1 MTSIRKTSLLALLLL
16 LVLGGETFAKTKK
29 MTLRTAIFKK
39 FVRARAVATGT
50 TGENAMQLSV
60 ANLGEDTLSITTESG
75 LLFDSPDSTR
85 QPLVLMGEDIIV
97 LNACEERSVLI
108 PAFCGNAPKNC
119 PIRGMEY
126 KYARQLDTSLV
137 SVLKYAKK
145 NNISKAL
152 VQNAVWMFTNRH
164 PLRSV
169 YDPSQPLQSEEFIA
183 YLSKRLKMEVPK
195 YYINYQLNTSGRA
208 PMVRQG
214 DARILTSMSWR
225 HDQGYRNV
233 YVSVYRADG
242 TKYKSVEND
251 FVTDNKGTTVVVELA
266 TVRDPA
272 GTYKVRLHDDANNIL
287 QEKVVTIGPE
297 LHWQ

>member
-119 PIRGMEY
+119 PVRGMEY
-126 KYARQLDTSLV
+126 KYTRQLDTSLV

-145 NNISKAL
+145 NNISKSL

-195 YYINYQLNTSGRA
+195 YYINYRLNTSGRA

-214 DARILTSMSWR
+214 DARLLASMSWR

-242 TKYKSVEND
+242 SKYKSVEND
-251 FVTDNKGTTVVVELA
+251 FVTDTKGTTVVVELA
-266 TVRDPA
+266 TVRDLA

>member
-1 MTSIRKTSLLALLLL
+1 MTLIWKTSLLAILLL
-16 LVLGGETFAKTKK
+16 LVFGGDAVAKTKK
-29 MTLRTAIFKK
+29 MTLRTAMFKK

-50 TGENAMQLSV
+50 TGETAMQLSV
-60 ANLGEDTLSITTESG
+60 TNLGDDTLSITTESG
-75 LLFDSPDSTR
+75 LLFESPDSVR
-85 QPLVLMGEDIIV
+85 QPLVLMGEDVIV
-97 LNACEERSVLI
+97 LNACEERTVLI
-108 PAFCGNAPKNC
+108 PAFCGNAPKYG
-119 PIRGMEY
+119 PIKGMEY
-126 KYARQLDTSLV
+126 KYVRQLDTSLV
-137 SVLKYAKK
+137 SILKYAKK
-145 NNISKAL
+145 SNISKAL
-152 VQNAVWMFTNRH
+152 VQNLVWMFTNKH

-169 YDPSQPLQSEEFIA
+169 YDPSQPQQSEEFIA
-183 YLSKRLKMEVPK
+183 YLSKKLKMEVPK

-242 TKYKSVEND
+242 TKYKSVESD
-251 FVTDNKGTTVVVELA
+251 LVTDSKGTAVVVELA

>member
-1 MTSIRKTSLLALLLL
+1 MTLIWKTSLLAILLL
-16 LVLGGETFAKTKK
+16 LVFGGDAVAKTKK
-29 MTLRTAIFKK
+29 MTLRTAMFKK

-50 TGENAMQLSV
+50 TGETAMQLSV
-60 ANLGEDTLSITTESG
+60 TNLGDDTLSITTESG
-75 LLFDSPDSTR
+75 LLFESPDSVR
-85 QPLVLMGEDIIV
+85 QPLVLMGEDVIV

-108 PAFCGNAPKNC
+108 PAFCGNAPKYG
-119 PIRGMEY
+119 PLKGMEY
-126 KYARQLDTSLV
+126 KYVRQLDTALV
-137 SVLKYAKK
+137 SILKYAKK
-145 NNISKAL
+145 SNISKAL
-152 VQNAVWMFTNRH
+152 VQNLVWMFTNKH

-169 YDPSQPLQSEEFIA
+169 YDPSQPQQSEEFIA
-183 YLSKRLKMEVPK
+183 YLSKKLKMEVPK

-214 DARILTSMSWR
+214 EARILTSMSWR

-242 TKYKSVEND
+242 TKYKSVESD
-251 FVTDNKGTTVVVELA
+251 LVTDSKGTAVVVELA